1 MKKRTIFIS
10 VMMCLLLIFSS
21 FSVFAEDVAIISGAD
36 GETEI
41 IVGDEEIVDEAIEED
56 LEEVFGEDFMGAM
69 IFFIVSYM
77 FSMLCLPAL
86 IVMIVFIVKNNKAK
100 KEVKEFE
107 LRFGPISPSYNGNV
121 NNFNTTPYYN
131 NTYNGFNN
139 NQGGQM

>member
-1 MKKRTIFIS
+1 MKKRSIFIS
-10 VMMCLLLIFSS
+10 VLMCLLLIFSS
-21 FSVFAEDVAIISGAD
+21 FSVFAEDVAIIGGAD

-69 IFFIVSYM
+69 VFLTLSCL
-77 FSMLCLPAL
+77 FSMLSLPAL
-86 IVMIVFIVKNNKAK
+86 IFMIVFIVKNNKAK
-100 KEVKEFE
+100 KDIKEFE
-107 LRFGPISPSYNGNV
+107 LRFGPISPIYNGNV

-131 NTYNGFNN
+131 NSYNGYN